1 MKHILIFTLL
11 FCTFTIKA
19 QVIMTLQQC
28 LDAARENNRELQNAA
43 LNISIAS
50 EQKKEAYTKYY
61 PKISANVL
69 AFQAFDKMIKGDGTI
84 PAEIAILNNN
94 LAQLV
99 GQPYSYSE
107 LSRGYNATL
116 SVVEPLYAGGQ
127 IHSGNRL
134 AQIQKDVYTLQHS
147 LKEKDVLQK
156 VTENYWKIAT
166 VKYNL
171 NTLDAADKQIKA
183 VYDQVDQF
191 VKAGVTTRNDLIKV
205 RLRQQELASNRLK
218 LENAEKI
225 LKLLLAQQIGITGKE
240 FDIDTMQLRE
250 QNPQAVFVSPEQ
262 AVNQR
267 EELQLAQKG
276 VEAQEQQI
284 KMERGKN
291 LPTLA
296 IGALGFHYG
305 LGGLSDNIRHHMSTT
320 QTNGMVFGTLSIPIS
335 SWWGGNH
342 AIKRMKI
349 KLQQNQNDA
358 QEAREK
364 LAIDIESAWNNLTES
379 YKQIELARTSVE
391 ESRENLR
398 IETNQYN
405 AGTESLTELLDA
417 ETLYRK
423 TCNLLSEAL
432 ATYQIRLADYQRKT
446 GKTK

>member
-1 MKHILIFTLL
+1 
-11 FCTFTIKA
+11 
-19 QVIMTLQQC
+19 MTLQQC

-127 IHSGNRL
+127 IHAGNRL

-284 KMERGKN
+284 S
-291 LPTLA
+291 LPS
-296 IGALGFHYG
+296 
-305 LGGLSDNIRHHMSTT
+305 LSAHW
-320 QTNGMVFGTLSIPIS
+320 GSIM
-335 SWWGGNH
+335 
-342 AIKRMKI
+342 A
-349 KLQQNQNDA
+349 
-358 QEAREK
+358 
-364 LAIDIESAWNNLTES
+364 
-379 YKQIELARTSVE
+379 
-391 ESRENLR
+391 
-398 IETNQYN
+398 
-405 AGTESLTELLDA
+405 
-417 ETLYRK
+417 
-423 TCNLLSEAL
+423 
-432 ATYQIRLADYQRKT
+432 
-446 GKTK
+446 

>member
-267 EELQLAQKG
+267 
-276 VEAQEQQI
+276 
-284 KMERGKN
+284 
-291 LPTLA
+291 
-296 IGALGFHYG
+296 
-305 LGGLSDNIRHHMSTT
+305 
-320 QTNGMVFGTLSIPIS
+320 
-335 SWWGGNH
+335 
-342 AIKRMKI
+342 
-349 KLQQNQNDA
+349 
-358 QEAREK
+358 AR
-364 LAIDIESAWNNLTES
+364 
-379 YKQIELARTSVE
+379 R
-391 ESRENLR
+391 
-398 IETNQYN
+398 
-405 AGTESLTELLDA
+405 
-417 ETLYRK
+417 
-423 TCNLLSEAL
+423 
-432 ATYQIRLADYQRKT
+432 
-446 GKTK
+446 